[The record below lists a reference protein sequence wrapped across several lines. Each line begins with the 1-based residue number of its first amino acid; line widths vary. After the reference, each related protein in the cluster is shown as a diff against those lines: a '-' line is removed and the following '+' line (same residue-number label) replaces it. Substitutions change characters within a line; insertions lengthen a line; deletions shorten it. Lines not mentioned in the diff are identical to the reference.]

1 MGYIVIL
8 QNTPLKRDRA
18 CSVNIISFLP
28 QPPLKRKELVGEKLF
43 LSSTTSFTAINGEG
57 EKQPTSTCI
66 FKEMENVKL

>member
-28 QPPLKRKELVGEKLF
+28 QPP
-43 LSSTTSFTAINGEG
+43 
-57 EKQPTSTCI
+57 
-66 FKEMENVKL
+66 FKEEGVGGREIVPVIHNFFYSH